1 MGRACHGR
9 VGWAVLVLCLSL
21 PPSAR
26 AQAADAMSAEAFGRL
41 LAQLSD
47 QVRGGEPGHIPALR
61 VPAVWTVEAGGQR
74 FEMPAG
80 WLRRALD
87 AARTNPSTWPAA
99 RSHLLAQLDAL
110 RSEVEA
116 LAARGTAGH
125 PDPDAARAALTGVLS
140 RREFR
145 QMAQQSALARLR
157 ARALDWLRRLWD
169 RLGGGPLGRRG
180 TAVALAWIM
189 TLLAA
194 IALTSWL
201 ARTLMRPDR
210 RRQRLPHGDPAGRTK
225 GARAWA
231 RDAVCASD
239 AREAARC
246 AYRAVVSRLEE
257 EGTWRH
263 DDSRTP
269 REYGRLLPADHRRR
283 GLFADVSRR
292 FEEIWFGAR
301 AATEDDRAAVIA
313 RLRELG
319 CLPAD

>member
-1 MGRACHGR
+1 MGRVWHRPG
-9 VGWAVLVLCLSL
+9 GWAALVLCLAL
-21 PPSAR
+21 PASAR
-26 AQAADAMSAEAFGRL
+26 AQAADVMSAEAFGRM

-47 QVRGGEPGHIPALR
+47 QVRGGEPGRIPPLR
-61 VPAVWTVEAGGQR
+61 IPAVWTVEADGQR

-80 WLRRALD
+80 WLRRSLEE
-87 AARTNPSTWPAA
+87 ARTNPSTWPAA
-99 RSHLLAQLDAL
+99 RSRLLAQLDAL
-110 RSEVEA
+110 RSEAEA
-116 LAARGTAGH
+116 LAARGTARH
-125 PDPDAARAALTGVLS
+125 PDADAARAALTGVLS
-140 RREFR
+140 RPEFR

-157 ARALDWLRRLWD
+157 GRVLDWLRRLWD

-180 TAVALAWIM
+180 TAVALAWI
-189 TLLAA
+189 TTILAA
-194 IALTSWL
+194 IALASWL
-201 ARTLMRPDR
+201 ARILMRPDR
-210 RRQRLPHGDPAGRTK
+210 RRHHLPHGDPAGRTK

-231 RDAVCASD
+231 RDALHAKD

-257 EGTWRH
+257 EGEWRH

-301 AATEDDRAAVIA
+301 AATEEDRAAVIA